1 VIVKER
7 EMEDLI
13 ETYKALADETRL
25 RILGLVA
32 ERPHTG
38 WQLAEALRASQP
50 VVSHHVEK
58 LKRAGLLREVR
69 EGKERVYGLNRDTL
83 TRLAREQ
90 LRQAQIEVEDDGDRV
105 LRDFFD
111 GERLRRI
118 PAQRKK
124 RVVVLRKL
132 LERFER
138 GRTYSEREVNALLGR
153 AHEDVATLRREL
165 VMYGFLERER
175 GIYRV
180 AEQLPEYS
188 RNIAQEL

>member
-1 VIVKER
+1 
-7 EMEDLI
+7 M
-13 ETYKALADETRL
+13 
-25 RILGLVA
+25 
-32 ERPHTG
+32 
-38 WQLAEALRASQP
+38 
-50 VVSHHVEK
+50 
-58 LKRAGLLREVR
+58 
-69 EGKERVYGLNRDTL
+69 
-83 TRLAREQ
+83 
-90 LRQAQIEVEDDGDRV
+90 

-138 GRTYSEREVNALLGR
+138 GRTYSEREVNELLGR

-165 VMYGFLERER
+165 VMYGFMERER
-175 GIYRV
+175 GVYTV